1 MQMCASLN
9 HRKKKK
15 AESSHPI
22 PRKLTPNQWRSKGG
36 SGGPGPRAAPYGGGT
51 FLIQIKFWK

>member
-1 MQMCASLN
+1 MCASLN

-36 SGGPGPRAAPYGGGT
+36 LRGPWAPGGT
-51 FLIQIKFWK
+51 LWGRHFFDTN